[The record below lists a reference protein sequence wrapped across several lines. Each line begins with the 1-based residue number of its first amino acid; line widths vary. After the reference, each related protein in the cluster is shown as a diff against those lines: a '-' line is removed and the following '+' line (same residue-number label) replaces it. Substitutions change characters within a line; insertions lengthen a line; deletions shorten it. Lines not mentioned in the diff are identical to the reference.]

1 MNKTRSLARP
11 AVLML
16 LAALAGPALGDERR
30 DHEMAREAL
39 AAGQILPL
47 RTVLERIR
55 PDFPGEALEVELE
68 EKSGLWVYKVKVL
81 RADGGVSKL
90 RLDARDASLLG
101 VGGHRRGRGF
111 GGRHGD
117 RD

>member
-1 MNKTRSLARP
+1 MRRLVPIAQP
-11 AVLML
+11 ALLML
-16 LAALAGPALGDERR
+16 LAALAGPALGDDRR

-55 PDFPGEALEVELE
+55 KDYPGEALEVELE
-68 EKSGLWVYKVKVL
+68 EKSGRWIYKVKML
-81 RADGGVSKL
+81 RPDGGVSKL

-101 VGGHRRGRGF
+101 SRNKEK
-111 GGRHGD
+111 D
-117 RD
+117 